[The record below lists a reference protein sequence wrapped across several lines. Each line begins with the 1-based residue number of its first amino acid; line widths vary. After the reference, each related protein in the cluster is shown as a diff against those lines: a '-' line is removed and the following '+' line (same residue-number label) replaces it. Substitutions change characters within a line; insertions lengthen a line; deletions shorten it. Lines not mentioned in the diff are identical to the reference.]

1 MGKKYLPPR
10 QKSEFDVGE
19 RVVGKFRP
27 VKIKGK
33 KGIKVLWRSEEGD
46 TKSESVLLA
55 DCKEDVQEDIMKVIK
70 SKYDGEFQI
79 SLSSDSTSVVNFHPA
94 NGQFRVRVSAFPAK
108 EGENPKP
115 KVYTGGKFGD
125 MIKFNTVLEIVA
137 PKEVDGLTLPMQLFY
152 EKFVPMIIE
161 ENKQI
166 VGFSSPPGNSKHC
179 DMLSDFC
186 DATGLW
192 EFGAIEWSENIL
204 PELERR
210 ILRLE
215 REFNVVL
222 GMGWVE
228 HIYEIA
234 DYEEEN
240 GDEKSDVPWEEDE
253 TMDMSKEKTDPSGE
267 KEEAMDWPED

>member
-19 RVVGKFRP
+19 RVVGKFRA
-27 VKIKGK
+27 VTIKGQ
-33 KGIKVLWRSEEGD
+33 KGIKVLWRGEEGE
-46 TKSESVLLA
+46 TRSETILLS
-55 DCKEDVQEDIMKVIK
+55 DCKEDVQTDIMRVIK
-70 SKYDGEFQI
+70 SKYDGELQI
-79 SLSSDSTSVVNFHPA
+79 SLSSDNTSVVNFHPA
-94 NGQFRVRVSAFPAK
+94 NGQFRVRVLAFPAK

-125 MIKFNTVLEIVA
+125 MIKFNTVLEIIS
-137 PKEVDGLTLPMQLFY
+137 PEEIKEITFPMQLFY

-161 ENKQI
+161 GNEQI

-186 DATGLW
+186 DATGMW

-222 GMGWVE
+222 NGGWVE

-234 DYEEEN
+234 DYEDEN
-240 GDEKSDVPWEEDE
+240 GSVPWEEDE
-253 TMDMSKEKTDPSGE
+253 TMDVKQEE
-267 KEEAMDWPED
+267 KETQAEESETMDWPED